1 MIANIELSFAPVMM
15 MALPRNGAYNEVYVV
30 VVVEISIKW
39 RQQRD
44 VVGKKKV
51 KKRRRERRK
60 DIKLDYNNIAM
71 CN

>member
-15 MALPRNGAYNEVYVV
+15 MALPRNGAYNEVYV